1 MESDGRYYARR
12 AAEEAGRAARA
23 LSPEARA
30 WHQQLARSFAE
41 RSGSG
46 LPAGSIPQA
55 RSQRG

>member
-23 LSPEARA
+23 LSPEAKA
-30 WHQQLARSFAE
+30 WHQQLAQSFAE

-46 LPAGSIPQA
+46 LAFGVDFQA
-55 RSQRG
+55 R